1 MTMTAVRPVFDP
13 ATFRRALGHVP
24 TSVCVVTATDDDG
37 PVGMT
42 VGSFT
47 SISLDPPL
55 VGFFADTSSATL
67 QRLRRAGHLTIN
79 LLSDRQDDLCGV
91 FARKSDDRFAGVPL
105 IEGDHRSPRLAGALA
120 WIDCEIESAI
130 DIGDHAVVVG
140 RVHGLE
146 VPSALHKPLVFF
158 RGKLCQL
165 DPRTVPS
172 KGNWQRDH
180 YAEW

>member
-1 MTMTAVRPVFDP
+1 M
-13 ATFRRALGHVP
+13 
-24 TSVCVVTATDDDG
+24 
-37 PVGMT
+37 
-42 VGSFT
+42 
-47 SISLDPPL
+47 PL
-55 VGFFADTSSATL
+55 V
-67 QRLRRAGHLTIN
+67 
-79 LLSDRQDDLCGV
+79 
-91 FARKSDDRFAGVPL
+91 
-105 IEGDHRSPRLAGALA
+105 EGDHRSPRLAGALA

-140 RVHGLE
+140 RVHALE

-165 DPRTVPS
+165 DSRTVPS

>member
-1 MTMTAVRPVFDP
+1 
-13 ATFRRALGHVP
+13 
-24 TSVCVVTATDDDG
+24 
-37 PVGMT
+37 MT

-67 QRLRRAGHLTIN
+67 RRLRSAGHLTVN

-91 FARKSDDRFAGVPL
+91 FARRSEDRFAGVPL
-105 IEGDHRSPRLAGALA
+105 VEGDHRSPRLAGALA

-140 RVHGLE
+140 RVLGLE
-146 VPSALHKPLVFF
+146 VPSAQHKPLVFF

-165 DPRTVPS
+165 DSRTVPS